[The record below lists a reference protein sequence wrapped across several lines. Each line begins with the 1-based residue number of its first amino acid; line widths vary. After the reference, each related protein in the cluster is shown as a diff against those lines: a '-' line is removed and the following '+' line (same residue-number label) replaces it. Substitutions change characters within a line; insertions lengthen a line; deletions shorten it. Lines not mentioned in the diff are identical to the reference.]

1 MVVSTVA
8 MGVSIEKKRHTTT
21 IHPTLGMS
29 NSVEVEEDLH
39 SGKNEVVVAKEV
51 SASILKATVT
61 KITQTSSTNKT
72 EETQIASKE
81 QIRSITEVTYLDSR
95 CTVCDSTYHWMKDCP
110 HNTTFTMYIKS
121 KIQEFYVSKLVGES
135 FAGVLL
141 DCGCTKTVCGSAWYK
156 DYISNLSEEDKR
168 SVTTKPSNAPY
179 KFGDG
184 KVVHSYQQVNMPV
197 YIENERGMMETE
209 VVDQEIPLLISK
221 EAMRKHGVILNFSK
235 DTAIFNGKEI
245 KLETTSSGHYLIT
258 LSEN

>member
-121 KIQEFYVSKLVGES
+121 KIQEFTSASLLV
-135 FAGVLL
+135 
-141 DCGCTKTVCGSAWYK
+141 
-156 DYISNLSEEDKR
+156 NLSQGYYW
-168 SVTTKPSNAPY
+168 TAAAQKPCAVP
-179 KFGDG
+179 
-184 KVVHSYQQVNMPV
+184 
-197 YIENERGMMETE
+197 
-209 VVDQEIPLLISK
+209 
-221 EAMRKHGVILNFSK
+221 HG
-235 DTAIFNGKEI
+235 TR
-245 KLETTSSGHYLIT
+245 TTSATFQRKTKGQ
-258 LSEN
+258 

>member
-1 MVVSTVA
+1 M
-8 MGVSIEKKRHTTT
+8 
-21 IHPTLGMS
+21 
-29 NSVEVEEDLH
+29 
-39 SGKNEVVVAKEV
+39 
-51 SASILKATVT
+51 
-61 KITQTSSTNKT
+61 
-72 EETQIASKE
+72 
-81 QIRSITEVTYLDSR
+81 
-95 CTVCDSTYHWMKDCP
+95 
-110 HNTTFTMYIKS
+110 
-121 KIQEFYVSKLVGES
+121 
-135 FAGVLL
+135 
-141 DCGCTKTVCGSAWYK
+141 
-156 DYISNLSEEDKR
+156 
-168 SVTTKPSNAPY
+168 TTKPSNAPY